1 MPDSTVHKTNIFGQE
16 YIMKSSADAELMSEI
31 SNYVNQKM
39 VSLVMIPTPR
49 VMRQT

>member
-16 YIMKSSADAELMSEI
+16 YIMKSSADAALMSKI

-39 VSLVMIPTPR
+39 E
-49 VMRQT
+49 